1 MRTERCTAESRTV
14 AQIVERDRLSRRVRR
29 LELVLGALR
38 DRVDAMQPPRR
49 APVALISSIRG
60 FEDEL
65 ARMPRRLSE
74 IETIAADPSSG
85 VSGDPAQREST
96 DSAPCASPMSPRA
109 LDAKVQ

>member
-1 MRTERCTAESRTV
+1 MRTERCSAESLTV
-14 AQIVERDRLSRRVRR
+14 AQIVERDRLSRRARR

-38 DRVDAMQPPRR
+38 DRVEAMQSARR

-65 ARMPRRLSE
+65 ARMRRRLSE
-74 IETIAADPSSG
+74 IEAIAADPSSG
-85 VSGDPAQREST
+85 DPEQREST
-96 DSAPCASPMSPRA
+96 DSAQCASPMSRRA